1 MSQLTMQT
9 LEPLVPTEAR
19 VLPDWT
25 LMLSP
30 ERFTFRESRRS
41 CPSSSVLKL
50 YPSLNAA
57 YCTAATNSASLD
69 QCMNMLVSMGQ
80 TVILSCMQG
89 ILKKLCNYLL
99 YAQMAF
105 KECCAVI

>member
-1 MSQLTMQT
+1 MLQLTMQT

-57 YCTAATNSASLD
+57 YCAAATNSASLD
-69 QCMNMLVSMGQ
+69 QCMTMLVSMGQ
-80 TVILSCMQG
+80 TVILSCMHS
-89 ILKKLCNYLL
+89 IAEKLCIYLL
-99 YAQMAF
+99 HARLAF
-105 KECCAVI
+105 